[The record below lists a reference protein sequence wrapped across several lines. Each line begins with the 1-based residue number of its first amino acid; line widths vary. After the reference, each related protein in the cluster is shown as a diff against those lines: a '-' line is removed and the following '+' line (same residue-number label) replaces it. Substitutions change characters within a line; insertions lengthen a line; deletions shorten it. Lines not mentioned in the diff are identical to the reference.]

1 MQTVYIDLI
10 PQNIKPVI
18 NASQFDDKRL
28 VRFMLIE
35 NGEAFTL
42 AGTETV
48 TVNIRK
54 PDRNIV
60 VITPT
65 IEANNY
71 VDVYFTE
78 QACACYGTSF
88 GELVIDDGNA
98 KIGTCNFDL
107 DVEISPVMGGI
118 ESASVIDDL
127 ATQIS
132 GIAADEIAEIAPGI
146 IAEIAPS
153 VIGDDYYTKAQIQSN
168 YYNKEQSDLKFE
180 VVKPRALFAT
190 LYTGQVQKKFFLT
203 SPITDAYL
211 IEVYASDYGV
221 TPSNVQYVEERDPDT
236 QEITF
241 KYIQVDFDEAFD
253 HNLTLCVHI
262 IGPTN
267 YKETN

>member
-10 PQNIKPVI
+10 PQKDKPVV
-18 NASQFDDKRL
+18 NASQFDDNRL
-28 VRFMLIE
+28 VRFMLTE

-42 AGTETV
+42 TGAELV

-65 IEANNY
+65 IGANSY

-78 QACACYGTSF
+78 QACACFGTSF
-88 GELVIDDGNA
+88 GELSIDDGNA

-107 DVEISPVMGGI
+107 EVEKSPVMGGI
-118 ESASVIDDL
+118 ESESEIDDL

-153 VIGDDYYTKAQIQSN
+153 VIGEDYYTKAQIQAN
-168 YYNKEQSDLKFE
+168 YYNKEQSDLNVA

-190 LYTGQVQKKFFLT
+190 LYAGQVQKKFFLM
-203 SPITDAYL
+203 SPLTNAYL
-211 IEVYASDYGV
+211 IKTYASDFGV
-221 TPSNVQYVEERDPDT
+221 TPSNVQYIEERDPTT
-236 QEITF
+236 QEIEYI
-241 KYIQVDFDEAFD
+241 YIQVDFDEAFD
-253 HNLTLCVHI
+253 HNLTLAVYI

-267 YKETN
+267 YNEIN